1 MTQVKF
7 NRRPLYN
14 GFSHLV
20 DDFFSDLPVL
30 FNRANGSVPVNI
42 NDAENGYTVDIFAPG
57 FEKSDFKVSAEKD
70 LLTISATRSEET
82 KKENGKE
89 LRKEFHLNSFTRT
102 STLMMINSVCGC
114 SAGSEVRFFGVLEQA
129 AKPKAIPARIGAARK
144 RRQLSPIILLRLR
157 FCVSLFG
164 VCI

>member
-30 FNRANGSVPVNI
+30 FNRANGSVPVNV
-42 NDAENGYTVDIFAPG
+42 NESENGYTVDIFAPG

-70 LLTISATRSEET
+70 LLTISATRS
-82 KKENGKE
+82 
-89 LRKEFHLNSFTRT
+89 
-102 STLMMINSVCGC
+102 
-114 SAGSEVRFFGVLEQA
+114 
-129 AKPKAIPARIGAARK
+129 
-144 RRQLSPIILLRLR
+144 RRP
-157 FCVSLFG
+157 VG
-164 VCI
+164 

>member
-20 DDFFSDLPVL
+20 DDFFADLPVL

-42 NDAENGYTVDIFAPG
+42 TESENGYTVDIFAPG
-57 FEKSDFKVSAEKD
+57 FEKSDFRVSAEKD

-102 STLMMINSVCGC
+102 FTLDDKLNADGIEAKYVN
-114 SAGSEVRFFGVLEQA
+114 GVLTLNIPRKEEV
-129 AKPKAIPARIGAARK
+129 KPTSKLISI
-144 RRQLSPIILLRLR
+144 Q
-157 FCVSLFG
+157 
-164 VCI
+164 